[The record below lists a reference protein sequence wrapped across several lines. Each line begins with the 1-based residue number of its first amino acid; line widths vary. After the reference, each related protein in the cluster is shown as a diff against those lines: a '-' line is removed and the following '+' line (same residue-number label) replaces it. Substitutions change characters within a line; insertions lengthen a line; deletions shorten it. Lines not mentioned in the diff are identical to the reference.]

1 MENLLTKI
9 FLCSFALIITLST
22 PVFAQQINLNGDFEE
37 TSPGAKLDKDIAG
50 WTLIVGG
57 AARATFAIEDTAFH
71 SGNRA
76 LLVKVTGVDVNP
88 WDIQAVNE
96 PFKVKPHTTYTYS
109 IWVKADVYGPIVD
122 FTVGDFSYN
131 EWGKA
136 SQVAMTTK
144 WRQISF
150 DFTTPVNAPDSGR
163 APIHFAEPSNAAI
176 GTVNYYIDN
185 LKIVPK
191 TTDVKE
197 EQIPNSLD
205 LGQNYPNPFN
215 PETTIE
221 FSIPERSNARIVLI
235 NTLGQVVKE
244 ITNGSYAAGRHQIKL
259 NASDLSSGVYFYKL
273 EAGNFVSVKKLVLLK

>member
-1 MENLLTKI
+1 MENLPTKI
-9 FLCSFALIITLST
+9 FLCSFALIITLSN

-235 NTLGQVVKE
+235 NTLGLVVKE